1 MEDGPRHAITE
12 ANRQAARDELLATED
27 ERRRALDALATAR
40 QRLPIVEFDDHKAS
54 DRPQPDLATIAALCR
69 MQLEARRL
77 GCSIHVHNVSNDLR
91 QLIDLAGLTEL
102 LLCQGDSGNL
112 A

>member
-1 MEDGPRHAITE
+1 MEGRPPHAITE
-12 ANRQAARDELLATED
+12 ARRQAARDELLATED
-27 ERRRALDALATAR
+27 ELRRALDALATAR
-40 QRLPIVEFDDHKAS
+40 QRLPMVDDHKAS
-54 DRPQPDLATIAALCR
+54 DRPQPDLSTIAALCR

-77 GCSIHVHNVSNDLR
+77 GCSIRVHNVSNDLR
-91 QLIDLAGLTEL
+91 HLIDLAGLTEL